1 MLTKTKPFSLET
13 KFSEL
18 PENEKKFLKQFD
30 AHLQSIDIC
39 KDGLPKNTKDEVVKI
54 SEKIDF
60 LKNTLSQ
67 GICLFE
73 KTNLLAEDLKNVTK
87 KQKQNYQS
95 AERTLP
101 LLTDQFHSINTNF
114 QVPSPYFWNL
124 LESINKKK
132 LQYKRMLSE
141 FDQMISFLSKGSKV
155 NKKKHQNM
163 NLDNNLQLA
172 MIKQNEFFL
181 TLTGKIAILQEETQQ
196 LKKNFFKYLEK
207 YTNNSQNFSLE
218 LSKKKSKKI
227 DYVSFEKTN
236 TNNNII
242 RNIGQKNYS
251 ADVLPF
257 HLQNKILNNQQI
269 NKIGI
274 LKSKNYSNNIS
285 FNNGIRQ
292 KANIGVFNNNF
303 EINRHL

>member
-1 MLTKTKPFSLET
+1 MLTKTKPISLET

-18 PENEKKFLKQFD
+18 PENEKKFLKQFE

-54 SEKIDF
+54 SEKIHF

-73 KTNLLAEDLKNVTK
+73 KTNLLAEDLKKATK

-95 AERTLP
+95 AERTLQ
-101 LLTDQFHSINTNF
+101 LLTDQFHTINTNF

-155 NKKKHQNM
+155 NKKKYQNT

-236 TNNNII
+236 TNNNIM

-251 ADVLPF
+251 ADELPF

-285 FNNGIRQ
+285 FNNGILQ
-292 KANIGVFNNNF
+292 KANTGVFNNNF
-303 EINRHL
+303 GINRHL